1 MHVRLRKLWEDIRG
15 SYWFVPGLM
24 VVGAIFLSFGTV
36 SLDGFFQLEVL
47 RQLGFIWSGGAE
59 GARGLLQTVAGSMIT
74 VAGVTFSITMVAL
87 SFASSQFGSRL
98 LRNFMTDTGNQ
109 LVLGTFVATFIYCL
123 MILRTVRSDGDAEFV
138 PYISVTM
145 GLVLALVSLFVL
157 IYFFHHM
164 ALSMQAPYVVGE
176 VASDLLKAIE
186 RLFPS
191 DVGTSVPQ
199 DREHRNEPEI
209 PDAFEEQ
216 SFPVRCDVSGYIQA
230 IDETDLMEI
239 ARKHDLIVKLLHRP
253 GQFQVKG
260 DILAYVWPG
269 ARLDHD
275 LAKKLK
281 ATVITGKQRTYTQDV
296 EFGIEQLVEVAERS
310 LSTGLNATFTAIACI
325 DWLGAALAKLS
336 EKGFPSPYR
345 YDEQGNLRIFFTRP
359 LTLDGVIDTAFNQIR
374 QSARDN
380 VAVHIRLLEQ
390 IGILQTITD
399 HPRAIAALQRHARMI
414 KNDTKYHSLQP
425 EDQKEINQLY
435 RRSTTEHG
443 NESKRQPEQSN
454 KG

>member
-1 MHVRLRKLWEDIRG
+1 MHVRLLKLWEDIRG

-24 VVGAIFLSFGTV
+24 VIGAILLSFGTI
-36 SLDGFFQLEVL
+36 SLDGYFQIEAL
-47 RQLGFIWSGGAE
+47 RPIGFIWSGGAE

-109 LVLGTFVATFIYCL
+109 LVLGTFVATFIYCI
-123 MILRTVRSDGDAEFV
+123 MVLRTVRGDGGTEFI

-191 DVGTSVPQ
+191 EMGTGLPQEQETWKEPSVPS
-199 DREHRNEPEI
+199 D
-209 PDAFEEQ
+209 FEKR
-216 SFPVRCDVSGYIQA
+216 SVPICSDVNGYVQA
-230 IDETDLMEI
+230 IDEADLMAI
-239 ARKHDLIVKLLHRP
+239 ARKHGLIVKLLHRP
-253 GQFQVKG
+253 GHFQVKG

-269 ARLDHD
+269 DRLQHD
-275 LAKKLK
+275 LEQEIKV
-281 ATVITGKQRTYTQDV
+281 TVIVGRQRTYTQDV

-310 LSTGLNATFTAIACI
+310 LSTSLNATFTAIACI

-336 EKGFPSPYR
+336 RKDFPSPYR
-345 YDEQGNLRIFFTRP
+345 YDDDGNLRIFFERP
-359 LTLDGVIDTAFNQIR
+359 LTLEGVIDTAFNQIR
-374 QSARDN
+374 QSAQDN
-380 VAVHIRLLEQ
+380 VAVHIRVLEQ
-390 IGILQTITD
+390 IVILHAATD
-399 HPRAIAALQRHARMI
+399 NPRAIDTLRRHARMI
-414 KNDTKYHSLQP
+414 KDDTDHRLLQP
-425 EDQKEINQLY
+425 ED
-435 RRSTTEHG
+435 RSAIH
-443 NESKRQPEQSN
+443 
-454 KG
+454 